1 MLNKTKQLTLS
12 DIPEFKDLVEQ
23 HMLFINRFQQKI
35 IADKYAKNQT

>member
-23 HMLFINRFQQKI
+23 HMRFINRFQQKI
-35 IADKYAKNQT
+35 IADKYAENKT

>member
-35 IADKYAKNQT
+35 IADKYAETKS